1 MKAKMKLNIFTAAAV
16 AALFVFS
23 AACKKADKQANS
35 PAPSETAVAE
45 ANDSTP
51 SKSPTLSTSDIAP
64 TVLIGV
70 YTMSEVQHAGK
81 VTMVPPAY
89 AVTFVF
95 QADGS
100 FTRMSKRKG
109 KVDHTDGGDFQ
120 IAGKDALILN
130 VTLSEK
136 DPVSNPKPR
145 TYKFTLSKDAREL
158 GLLGS
163 DGKLAIFRKETKGSP
178 N

>member
-1 MKAKMKLNIFTAAAV
+1 MKARMKVNTLTIAAI
-16 AALFVFS
+16 AALFLVS
-23 AACKKADKQANS
+23 AFRKSGNQATS
-35 PAPSETAVAE
+35 PAPGQPAIAE

-51 SKSPTLSTSDIAP
+51 SKSPAPSTSDIAP

-89 AVTFVF
+89 SVIFVF

-136 DPVSNPKPR
+136 DPVTNPKPR
-145 TYKFTLSKDAREL
+145 TYKFALSKDAEEL
-158 GLLGS
+158 SLLGS